1 MNKILLITCLV
12 LNAVIST
19 AQNNR
24 VEYYDVRGKQVPQE
38 QARFERTII
47 QNSDGSTTTQEK
59 NIKTGRINS
68 ETVRE
73 PFGISNNRGVVID
86 YSFKIEYAD
95 DKCDNGGLLPELNN
109 YFEDIDSLDYVA
121 AKLPGNENI
130 NRFIARNIRYPD
142 YAKEN
147 GLQGKIMAQFIIGK
161 EGSVSNIRIIE
172 GVNVVL
178 DKEFVRI
185 LRILK
190 FTTPPKINGQP
201 VELCVTA
208 PCVFRME

>member
-1 MNKILLITCLV
+1 MKKILLITCFV

-19 AQNNR
+19 AQTTR
-24 VEYYDVRGKQVPQE
+24 VEYYDVRGKIVPQE
-38 QARFERTII
+38 QARYECTII
-47 QNSDGSTTTQEK
+47 HNHDGSTTTQEK
-59 NIKTGRINS
+59 NLKTGRVNTTITPEPFDIINS
-68 ETVRE
+68 
-73 PFGISNNRGVVID
+73 RGVILD
-86 YSFKIEYAD
+86 YSFKIQYAAQ
-95 DKCDNGGLLPELNN
+95 KCSNGGLLPERNN
-109 YFEDIDSLDYVA
+109 YFEDIDSLGYA
-121 AKLPGNENI
+121 APRLPSNENI

-147 GLQGKIMAQFIIGK
+147 GLQGKIMAQFTIGK
-161 EGSVSNIRIIE
+161 DGSVSNISIID

-185 LRILK
+185 LRKLK
-190 FTTPPKINGQP
+190 FATPPKINGQP